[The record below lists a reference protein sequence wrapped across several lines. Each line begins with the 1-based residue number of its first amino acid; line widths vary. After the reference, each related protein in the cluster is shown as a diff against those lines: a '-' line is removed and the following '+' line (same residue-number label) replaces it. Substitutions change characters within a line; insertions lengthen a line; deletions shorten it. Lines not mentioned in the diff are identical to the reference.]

1 MRPGFL
7 YDSSRS
13 FTLPIAAMGA
23 VGAMVNSMT
32 GGRLTWLM
40 GAGGTKP
47 LKADLVGEA
56 VVEVLEDET
65 VRGPVETPQIED
77 LANRAW
83 RRGML

>member
-1 MRPGFL
+1 ML

-13 FTLPIAAMGA
+13 ITVALAGVTFA
-23 VGAMVNSMT
+23 GAMANSLF
-32 GGRLTWLM
+32 GGRLTPLM

-56 VVEVLEDET
+56 IIEALSDDGTKGIVEVP
-65 VRGPVETPQIED
+65 GIEE
-77 LANRAW
+77 LATRYW